1 MNAQESSA
9 APFSLPETGIREI
22 DRQHGELLESLR
34 KLASWI
40 GTPSEMAA
48 VFSAVSYLN
57 DYVDKHFQFEER
69 FLEENGYPNLPKH
82 VEEHAAIRVRVADLT
97 SKILD
102 GAEITEE
109 IMATMTEWIV
119 GHIGE
124 EDLEYAAF
132 LKREGAIGLV
142 PTEA

>member
-1 MNAQESSA
+1 MNHEKSPVV
-9 APFSLPETGIREI
+9 PFSLPETGIQEI

-57 DYVDKHFQFEER
+57 DYVDKHFQFEEE
-69 FLEENGYPNLPKH
+69 FLAENGYPNLSQH
-82 VEEHAAIRVRVADLT
+82 VEEHAAIRARVADLT

-109 IMATMTEWIV
+109 IMATMTQWIV

-124 EDLEYAAF
+124 EDLEYAQF
-132 LKREGAIGLV
+132 LKESA
-142 PTEA
+142 PEPAFSAA

>member
-1 MNAQESSA
+1 MNAPKSPT

-22 DRQHGELLESLR
+22 DRQHAELLESLQ

-57 DYVDKHFQFEER
+57 DYVDKHFQFEEG
-69 FLEENGYPNLPKH
+69 FLAENGYPDLPKH
-82 VEEHAAIRVRVADLT
+82 VEEHAAIRTKVADLT

-102 GAEITEE
+102 GTEITEE
-109 IMATMTEWIV
+109 ILATMTQWIV

-124 EDLEYAAF
+124 EDLEYAKF
-132 LKREGAIGLV
+132 LRESAPDLTV
-142 PTEA
+142 SAA

>member
-1 MNAQESSA
+1 MNSLEAQTT
-9 APFSLPETGIREI
+9 PFSLPETGIREI
-22 DRQHGELLESLR
+22 DRQHAELLESLQ

-57 DYVDKHFQFEER
+57 DYVDKHFQFEEN
-69 FLEENGYPNLPKH
+69 FLAENGYPNLSQH

-109 IMATMTEWIV
+109 IMATMTQWIV

-124 EDLEYAAF
+124 EDLEYAKF
-132 LKREGAIGLV
+132 LKESAPEL
-142 PTEA
+142 TLSAA

>member
-1 MNAQESSA
+1 MNSLEAQT
-9 APFSLPETGIREI
+9 APFFLPETGIREI
-22 DRQHGELLESLR
+22 DRQHAELLESLQ

-57 DYVDKHFQFEER
+57 DYVDKHFQFEEN
-69 FLEENGYPNLPKH
+69 FLAENGYPNLPQH

-109 IMATMTEWIV
+109 IMATMTQWIV

-124 EDLEYAAF
+124 EDLEYAKF
-132 LKREGAIGLV
+132 LKESAPDFTLS
-142 PTEA
+142 AA

>member
-1 MNAQESSA
+1 MNAPESPIV
-9 APFSLPETGIREI
+9 PFSLPKTGIQEI
-22 DRQHGELLESLR
+22 DRQHGELLESLQ
-34 KLASWI
+34 KLAAWI

-57 DYVDKHFQFEER
+57 DYVDKHFQFEEE
-69 FLEENGYPNLPKH
+69 FLAENGYPNLPQH

-102 GAEITEE
+102 GSEITEE
-109 IMATMTEWIV
+109 IMATMTQWIV

-124 EDLEYAAF
+124 EDLEYAKF
-132 LKREGAIGLV
+132 LKDGQIAELAPAGA
-142 PTEA
+142 

>member
-1 MNAQESSA
+1 MNSLEAQT

-22 DRQHGELLESLR
+22 DRQHAELLESLQ

-57 DYVDKHFQFEER
+57 DYVDKHFQFEEN
-69 FLEENGYPNLPKH
+69 FLAENGYPNLSQH

-109 IMATMTEWIV
+109 IMTTMTQWIV

-124 EDLEYAAF
+124 EDLEYAKF
-132 LKREGAIGLV
+132 LKEGAPEL
-142 PTEA
+142 TLSAA